1 MGKYKKI
8 LAVFLSLAM
17 AAGTFGCAGK
27 PGNTDAP
34 QEGSGAQANAGESG
48 SQGDQ
53 EKKAYIEQ
61 TLNLAENEGQ
71 EWTYSKDADAS
82 STISTTGREA
92 SASAMIGVPMTH
104 FGPGQWPAV
113 TPGV

>member
-1 MGKYKKI
+1 MYHEAIRAKEAIFMGKYKKI

-27 PGNTDAP
+27 PGNMDAP

-53 EKKAYIEQ
+53 EKK
-61 TLNLAENEGQ
+61 
-71 EWTYSKDADAS
+71 S
-82 STISTTGREA
+82 
-92 SASAMIGVPMTH
+92 
-104 FGPGQWPAV
+104 FGKYFYGMH
-113 TPGV
+113 